1 MLVHL
6 RVFHMAMHDTPAYL
20 IFEQLENE
28 AVLNIS
34 TVAGLVVEGTS
45 GQVLLP
51 AGNAERG

>member
-1 MLVHL
+1 
-6 RVFHMAMHDTPAYL
+6 MAIHDTPAYL
-20 IFEQLENE
+20 TFKQLDHE

-34 TVAGLVVEGTS
+34 NAAGLVVEGTS

>member
-1 MLVHL
+1 
-6 RVFHMAMHDTPAYL
+6 MAMHDTPAYL